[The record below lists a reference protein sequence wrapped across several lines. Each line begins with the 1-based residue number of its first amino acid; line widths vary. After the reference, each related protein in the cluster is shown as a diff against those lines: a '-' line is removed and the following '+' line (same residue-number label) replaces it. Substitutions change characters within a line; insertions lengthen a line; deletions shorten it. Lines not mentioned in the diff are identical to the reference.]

1 MAEDKKISQ
10 IGRQIPLL
18 SDVVVAARDNNGN
31 PINITFTLQDIL
43 ASVTGSP
50 FKIVS
55 TDPEYSTEEDAT
67 DPDSVII
74 NSIITDERLIGK
86 SGYPVYSTQTN
97 TEFRNDDL
105 VYNAVAGT
113 LMIKNFEL
121 MAGEH
126 ISIYPTLAPSNDGAN
141 YQDLLDQMNT
151 INQELNTVKQSNQ
164 AMTESMEEL
173 LLISAPLKDSI
184 VWFNKPANMIPQGWA
199 EATEWRGKIGVSLNP
214 DDPDFAT
221 LGNTGGSKT
230 HTNTLEEMVPHN
242 HDVSTN
248 PNSSGTRW
256 PFRVGPGYNTANEK
270 TGITGGVVIN
280 GTRQAKPYSIMN
292 PYRVVLFI
300 KWIGI

>member
-97 TEFRNDDL
+97 TEF
-105 VYNAVAGT
+105 
-113 LMIKNFEL
+113 
-121 MAGEH
+121 
-126 ISIYPTLAPSNDGAN
+126 
-141 YQDLLDQMNT
+141 
-151 INQELNTVKQSNQ
+151 
-164 AMTESMEEL
+164 
-173 LLISAPLKDSI
+173 
-184 VWFNKPANMIPQGWA
+184 
-199 EATEWRGKIGVSLNP
+199 
-214 DDPDFAT
+214 
-221 LGNTGGSKT
+221 
-230 HTNTLEEMVPHN
+230 
-242 HDVSTN
+242 
-248 PNSSGTRW
+248 
-256 PFRVGPGYNTANEK
+256 
-270 TGITGGVVIN
+270 
-280 GTRQAKPYSIMN
+280 
-292 PYRVVLFI
+292 
-300 KWIGI
+300 